1 MGVVSY
7 FRVVELIY
15 FYCGLGD
22 LFILNMIEYFIGVVF
37 IFVVVLMFMVM
48 VYDCYIVV
56 IKLF

>member
-7 FRVVELIY
+7 FWVVELIY